1 MRGYTKAVDNN
12 TLSGCGLLQIYCRR
26 AEESAKAPPPSL
38 RARIPMQK
46 CRRSISC
53 ARARFRAPDSYFV
66 RGTGLPSVRSAAPI
80 NRRRTRFAPRSP
92 LRRDLLKDTCRADVS
107 ICNRKYLYP
116 LCNSGAK
123 RRDATRRGSATGAAL
138 IIPDFAFGASL
149 LYNRLSARKLY
160 DSSRLPPP
168 GEIIPCPFVYIN
180 FAASSDASRPML
192 RGVLEKALRTCSH
205 RTRSPFSL
213 SSHVVLR

>member
-1 MRGYTKAVDNN
+1 MIAMRENTEGNDNN
-12 TLSGCGLLQIYCRR
+12 TLSGCSSPRIYCRR
-26 AEESAKAPPPSL
+26 ADESAKAPP
-38 RARIPMQK
+38 
-46 CRRSISC
+46 ISRVSRC
-53 ARARFRAPDSYFV
+53 KNTEDLFLARAFRAPDSYFV

-107 ICNRKYLYP
+107 ICNRKYLHP

-123 RRDATRRGSATGAAL
+123 RRVAATGTAL
-138 IIPDFAFGASL
+138 IIP
-149 LYNRLSARKLY
+149 RLRVRSIPSVRPAPRG
-160 DSSRLPPP
+160 SFTIPCVRLPPARLYRAP
-168 GEIIPCPFVYIN
+168 LVYIN

-192 RGVLEKALRTCSH
+192 RGVLEKALRTRSH

-213 SSHVVLR
+213 S